1 MQEAVEQITA
11 DDTAAST
18 ATDGAS
24 DKGTIAGGKT
34 SDVKPAAD
42 AKPNGKAADA
52 AAEGEKPKPNGKG
65 GTIAAGRD
73 SEADE
78 ADAEPDK
85 PYWPEDWREKMA
97 KHRAGDDD
105 KAYKKELKR
114 LQNFASPEGVYG
126 MGREAEAKLTSGK
139 LLKRPEKDAK
149 PEEVKEFYQ
158 QLGAPE
164 KPDDYYSNIQ
174 LDNGAVVGEADKPFL
189 DDLAKTVHNSSA
201 PVSTEQFKVF
211 TNWYYKQQEIN
222 AAKLDDD
229 DDDHRIQSERS
240 LKEEFGP
247 SFKRTQNAIPVLF
260 MQAPGGSDIN
270 NEKGVYARLMGGR
283 TADGKIIGNDP
294 DVFRWLNSLRAEI
307 NPNATVT
314 EDGAGTP
321 QTVEDE
327 IKKIEGIMRTDRK
340 TYNRD
345 HAARYAELLKIREK
359 NQARAR

>member
-1 MQEAVEQITA
+1 MQEDVGQISA
-11 DDTAAST
+11 DDTDVST
-18 ATDGAS
+18 VTDG
-24 DKGTIAGGKT
+24 DKGTIAGGK
-34 SDVKPAAD
+34 PAAETKT
-42 AKPNGKAADA
+42 ATEVKPNGKVADA
-52 AAEGEKPKPNGKG
+52 APAGDKPKA
-65 GTIAAGRD
+65 GTIASGRD
-73 SEADE
+73 SEKDE
-78 ADAEPDK
+78 ADDEAEK

-164 KPDDYYSNIQ
+164 KPDEYYSNLQ

-189 DDLAKTVHNSSA
+189 EDLAKTVHGSSA
-201 PVSTEQFKVF
+201 PVTPEQFKVF

-222 AAKLDDD
+222 AAEMDEADDT
-229 DDDHRIQSERS
+229 HRIQSERD
-240 LKEEFGP
+240 LKTELGA
-247 SFKRTQNAIPVLF
+247 SFKREIKALPILF
-260 MQAPGGSDIN
+260 QHAPGGSDIN
-270 NEKGVYARLMGGR
+270 NEKSVYARIMGGR
-283 TADGKIIGNDP
+283 TADGRLMGNDP
-294 DVFRWLNSLRAEI
+294 DVLRWLMGLRAEI

-314 EDGAGTP
+314 EDGTGTP

-345 HAARYAELLKIREK
+345 FAARYQELLKIKEK